1 MHTVDDRA
9 QPYHF
14 RYHAPRGLNQ
24 WIESVRESFGP
35 LNITAPDPL
44 AFRASV
50 RTASLGEV
58 KLFDMN
64 TPAHSVHR
72 EPNAEDRLHGGYCKL
87 SLQLEGSSSLTQD
100 GRTCTLTPGDLA
112 LYLTQRPYQLDYT
125 EPQRSLVVLFPQ
137 NFVHLSPEYT
147 GLITATPVSEA
158 QGLGKF
164 AVPLFEQLATN
175 LEELSGP
182 HALALVRSALEMVIT
197 VMVAE
202 SSLAGRQPTNT
213 TFHRALTYIEE
224 HLSNP
229 DLGPTTI
236 ADALYVSLRQLHSRF
251 AANGQTVSAY
261 IRARRLERIREDLSN
276 PRYRGESV
284 QTISARYALFDPSYV
299 SKAFKAEYGESPSAY
314 RGRMLAE

>member
-1 MHTVDDRA
+1 MHTADDQA

-14 RYHAPRGLNQ
+14 RYHAPMGLNQ
-24 WIESVRESFGP
+24 WIESARESFGP

-44 AFRASV
+44 TFRASV

-72 EPNAEDRLHGGYCKL
+72 EPSAEDRLHGGYCKL

-100 GRTCTLTPGDLA
+100 GRTCTLAPGDLA
-112 LYLTQRPYQLDYT
+112 LYVTQRPYQLDYS

-137 NFVHLSPEYT
+137 NFVHLSAEYT

-202 SSLAGRQPTNT
+202 SSVAGRQPANT
-213 TFHRALTYIEE
+213 IFHRALAYIEE

-229 DLGPTTI
+229 GLGPTTI

-314 RGRMLAE
+314 RARMLPE